1 MRNTVVLLLAVL
13 GAEACQAQANCDSLY
28 KQASPFEGVSLVTWF
43 EKPPEIIVGKEHLLN
58 YNVPKERVGEAY
70 FRVLI
75 DEHGTPLC
83 LQWLKV
89 TDAVVQAEAAKIV
102 SSLRFSPGSQNA
114 KPIKVP
120 MTLVVRFRE
129 GPPLTRKD
137 WRQARRVRAHYPAKG
152 TI

>member
-1 MRNTVVLLLAVL
+1 MLLLLAVL

-28 KQASPFEGVSLVTWF
+28 KQAHPFEGVPFVTWF
-43 EKPPEIIVGKEHLLN
+43 EKAPEVIAGKEHLLT

-70 FRVLI
+70 FQVLI
-75 DEHGTPLC
+75 DELGAPLC

-89 TDAVVQAEAAKIV
+89 TNAVVQAEAAKAV
-102 SSLRFSPGSQNA
+102 SSLRFSPGLHNA

-129 GPPLTRKD
+129 GPPPTRKD
-137 WRQARRVRAHYPAKG
+137 LRQARRAHAQ
-152 TI
+152 